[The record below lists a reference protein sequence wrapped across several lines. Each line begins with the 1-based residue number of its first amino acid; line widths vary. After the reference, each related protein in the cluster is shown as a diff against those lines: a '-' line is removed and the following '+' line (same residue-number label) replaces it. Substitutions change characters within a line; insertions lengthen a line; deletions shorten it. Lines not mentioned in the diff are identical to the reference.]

1 MAARQS
7 APKLELDPAVLRGSP
22 TRRKALDRAG
32 RILARAIGGVSEE
45 RLAAALK
52 APNDAGFVMEMLAS
66 EAAFREPDR
75 SGELDAARQRGRV
88 AAAEILARPDMLSS
102 DDIASRLGMTRQGV
116 DKRRRKGELLAL
128 QGERRG
134 YVYAGWQI
142 GENGRVVPGLN
153 EVLAVLPGGPWT
165 QYRFFVTR
173 HGSLG
178 DRTAADALRSGDLEA
193 VLAAAEDF
201 GEQGGA

>member
-1 MAARQS
+1 MVGRQS
-7 APKLELDPAVLRGSP
+7 APKLEVDPAVLRRSS

-75 SGELDAARQRGRV
+75 YGGLDAARQRGRV
-88 AAAEILARPDMLSS
+88 AAAEILSRPDMLSS
-102 DDIASRLGMTRQGV
+102 DDMASRLGMTRQGI
-116 DKRRRKGELLAL
+116 DKRRRKGELFAL

-134 YVYAGWQI
+134 YVYPGWQV
-142 GENGRVVPGLN
+142 GENGRVVPGLT
-153 EVLAVLPGGPWT
+153 EVLAALPGGPWT
-165 QYRFFVTR
+165 QYRFFVTH

-178 DRTAADALRSGDLEA
+178 DRTAAEALRAGDLQA